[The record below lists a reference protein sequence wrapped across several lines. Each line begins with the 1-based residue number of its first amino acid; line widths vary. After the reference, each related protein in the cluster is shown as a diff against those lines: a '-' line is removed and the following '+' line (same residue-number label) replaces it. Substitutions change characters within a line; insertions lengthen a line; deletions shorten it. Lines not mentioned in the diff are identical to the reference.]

1 MGTRGLGC
9 VWISGLRILAIG
21 TDWDQRC
28 GSIDGAKCLTPCLRK
43 HLSIWPTQVC
53 AYRIHLDTIDRPA
66 YFKD

>member
-28 GSIDGAKCLTPCLRK
+28 GSIDGAKCLTPCLRTIPIY
-43 HLSIWPTQVC
+43 L
-53 AYRIHLDTIDRPA
+53 AYSGLRVQDSP
-66 YFKD
+66 